1 MKTRAI
7 LSLVV
12 FVVLGLLL
20 TSAIKTVPAG
30 HVGIQDLFGSVK
42 DQTLPPGL
50 HFVNPLLKVERM
62 SVQTR
67 KIKEVMDTPSSEGL
81 VVHLEISV
89 LFHLD
94 PLKAVDVYK
103 TAGVNYES
111 ILVEPNVRS
120 SVREVTSSYQAK
132 ALYSAEREKMGA
144 DIDRYVVKAVEPRGV
159 KVETVLLRSV
169 KLPAKLQASI
179 EEKLSAEQDAARM
192 EFVLQ
197 KEKQD
202 AERRRIEGEGIAAFQ
217 KIVSDGINENLL
229 RWKGIEAT
237 LKIAE
242 SPNAKVIIIGAG
254 KECLPI
260 ILGGDM
266 LCTSASQTLK
276 RTVKSSLD
284 AGGRKR

>member
-1 MKTRAI
+1 MRGDSGSVRGIMKARAI
-7 LSLVV
+7 VSLVV
-12 FVVLGLLL
+12 FVIIGLMLS
-20 TSAIKTVPAG
+20 SAIKTVPAG

-50 HFVNPLLKVERM
+50 HILNPLVKVERM

-67 KIKEVMDTPSSEGL
+67 EIKEVMDTPSSEGL

-103 TAGVNYES
+103 TAGRDYES
-111 ILVEPNVRS
+111 VLVEPNVRS
-120 SVREVTSSYQAK
+120 AVREVTSSYQAK
-132 ALYSAEREKMGA
+132 ALYSAERDKMGA

-159 KVETVLLRSV
+159 KVEVVLLRSV
-169 KLPAKLQASI
+169 KLPPKLQASI

-192 EFVLQ
+192 EFVLM

-237 LKIAE
+237 MEIAK
-242 SPNAKVIIIGAG
+242 SSNAKVVIIGSG
-254 KECLPI
+254 KEGLPI
-260 ILGGDM
+260 ILGGD
-266 LCTSASQTLK
+266 TT
-276 RTVKSSLD
+276 TVP
-284 AGGRKR
+284 APHH